1 MHVLDNSI
9 AGFRDAGCSV
19 LRTASLP
26 PYVITAFPRF
36 DPVFR
41 LVMVLPC
48 ECAIRHGV
56 STRERMVHGH
66 PWMHYSIT
74 ASRSLGGTGGLED
87 AHQPPP
93 PFSSALVV

>member
-19 LRTASLP
+19 LRTASMP
-26 PYVITAFPRF
+26 PYIITAFPRF

-56 STRERMVHGH
+56 STRERWYMAIHGC
-66 PWMHYSIT
+66 IT
-74 ASRSLGGTGGLED
+74 ALQRV
-87 AHQPPP
+87 AR
-93 PFSSALVV
+93 